1 MINLKIYKYIL
12 VNLNKVNMSKENK
25 KTVSNELT
33 PFESFTN
40 NNGNLKRYLGLALK
54 NTSQVMKV
62 LLPKIAVEVK
72 NMISFHLD
80 KTKDQTETDQKKSVI
95 NEKAIREHLYKVV
108 EYNRKEEEN
117 GAFEIVVYRAIKL
130 GKMLV
135 DYPKQFNVDEKENK
149 IYVMSKVATP
159 MILEKLEG
167 QKNSSQKKPNNSE
180 TLVEVNTGT
189 IDRVYKVK
197 YGGGSSGGT
206 TKDDKMIVNNFKTV
220 SKEFYKKLDKF
231 LTYAKNKDV
240 RFFNDSD
247 EELWKYLSNTF
258 TLFNSPAYQNARNFS
273 EEYEQDITG
282 EKAIKKE
289 IKKIA

>member
-1 MINLKIYKYIL
+1 
-12 VNLNKVNMSKENK
+12 MSKENK

-95 NEKAIREHLYKVV
+95 NEKAIREHLYSIV

>member
-1 MINLKIYKYIL
+1 
-12 VNLNKVNMSKENK
+12 MSKENK
-25 KTVSNELT
+25 KKVSNELT

-206 TKDDKMIVNNFKTV
+206 TKDAKMIVNNFKTV

>member
-1 MINLKIYKYIL
+1 M
-12 VNLNKVNMSKENK
+12 VNLNKVNMTKENK

-40 NNGNLKRYLGLALK
+40 NNGNLKKYLGLALK
-54 NTSQVMKV
+54 NTSQVMRV

-72 NMISFHLD
+72 NMIRFHLD
-80 KTKDQTETDQKKSVI
+80 KTKDQTETDKKKSVI
-95 NEKAIREHLYKVV
+95 NEKAIREHLYSIV

-206 TKDDKMIVNNFKTV
+206 TKDAKMIVNNFKTV

>member
-1 MINLKIYKYIL
+1 
-12 VNLNKVNMSKENK
+12 MSKENK
-25 KTVSNELT
+25 KKVSNELT

>member
-1 MINLKIYKYIL
+1 MT
-12 VNLNKVNMSKENK
+12 KENK

-95 NEKAIREHLYKVV
+95 NEKAIREHLYSIV

-167 QKNSSQKKPNNSE
+167 QKNSTQKKPNKSE

>member
-1 MINLKIYKYIL
+1 M

-206 TKDDKMIVNNFKTV
+206 TKDAKMIVNNFKTV

>member
-1 MINLKIYKYIL
+1 
-12 VNLNKVNMSKENK
+12 MSKENK
-25 KTVSNELT
+25 KKVSNELT

-95 NEKAIREHLYKVV
+95 NEKAIREHLYSIV

>member
-1 MINLKIYKYIL
+1 M

-25 KTVSNELT
+25 KKVSNELT

-95 NEKAIREHLYKVV
+95 NEKAIREHLYSIV

-167 QKNSSQKKPNNSE
+167 QKNSTQKKPNKSE

>member
-1 MINLKIYKYIL
+1 
-12 VNLNKVNMSKENK
+12 MSKENK
-25 KTVSNELT
+25 KKVSNELT

-135 DYPKQFNVDEKENK
+135 DYPKQFNVEEKENK

>member
-1 MINLKIYKYIL
+1 M

-167 QKNSSQKKPNNSE
+167 QKNSTQKKPNKSE

-289 IKKIA
+289 IKKIAS

>member
-1 MINLKIYKYIL
+1 M

-25 KTVSNELT
+25 KKVSNELT

-167 QKNSSQKKPNNSE
+167 QKNSTQKKPNKSE

>member
-1 MINLKIYKYIL
+1 
-12 VNLNKVNMSKENK
+12 
-25 KTVSNELT
+25 
-33 PFESFTN
+33 
-40 NNGNLKRYLGLALK
+40 
-54 NTSQVMKV
+54 MKV

>member
-1 MINLKIYKYIL
+1 
-12 VNLNKVNMSKENK
+12 MSKENK
-25 KTVSNELT
+25 KKVSNELT

-130 GKMLV
+130 GKILV

-167 QKNSSQKKPNNSE
+167 QKNSTQIKPNKSE

>member
-1 MINLKIYKYIL
+1 
-12 VNLNKVNMSKENK
+12 MSKENK
-25 KTVSNELT
+25 KKVSNELT

-167 QKNSSQKKPNNSE
+167 QKNSSQKTPNNSE

>member
-1 MINLKIYKYIL
+1 M

-167 QKNSSQKKPNNSE
+167 QKNSTQKKPNKSE

>member
-1 MINLKIYKYIL
+1 MT
-12 VNLNKVNMSKENK
+12 KENK

-95 NEKAIREHLYKVV
+95 NEKAIREHLYSIV

-167 QKNSSQKKPNNSE
+167 QKNSSQKKPNDSE

-206 TKDDKMIVNNFKTV
+206 TKDAKMIVNNFKTV

-258 TLFNSPAYQNARNFS
+258 TLFNSPSYQNARNFS

-289 IKKIA
+289 IKKIAS